1 MTSSVIV
8 SRYAS
13 ALADIV
19 TGPSGMDSAQVVQ
32 QLRSFEALL
41 VGSSALQNALASP
54 AVAAGRKRAVVRRL
68 ADRLG
73 LATIARNFLLVL
85 TDHHRLIALTPMI
98 DAFEIQLDERLG
110 FVRAEISSARD
121 LEERQKTGLAEQL
134 SRLTGKKV
142 RARYAVQPELIGGV
156 VARIGSTVYDG
167 SVRGQLD
174 TLGRKLAAE

>member
-13 ALADIV
+13 ALADVV
-19 TGPSGMDSAQVVQ
+19 TGPSGMDTAQVVQ

-41 VGSSALQNALASP
+41 AGSMALQNALASP
-54 AVAAGRKRAVVRRL
+54 AVAAGRKRAVVRKL

-73 LATIARNFLLVL
+73 VTKLARNFLLVL
-85 TDHHRLIALTPMI
+85 TDHHRLAALTAMI
-98 DAFEIQLDERLG
+98 DVFEIQLDERLG

-121 LEERQKTGLAEQL
+121 LEERQKTGLAERL
-134 SRLTGKKV
+134 SGLTGKKV
-142 RARYAVQPELIGGV
+142 RARYAVEPELIGGV

-167 SVRGQLD
+167 SVRGQLN
-174 TLGRKLAAE
+174 TLGRKLATE